1 MSPDDRRPA
10 ITPQLAVRVAIL
22 GGIALTAFAIIFF
35 RLWFL
40 QVLSGEDYVS
50 QARENRTRTVRI
62 QAPRGEVVDR
72 NGRVLVDNR
81 PSNVVQLEPQELP
94 EETIGAAA
102 TWGQRVTQ
110 TTARDNAAIRAADRR
125 VRRSRGARRAAALKE
140 RRELRDARPAAE
152 RVAIP
157 PISSG
162 ALRRRYAKLGD
173 VLGMRPRTIHRRVI
187 EQLAVV
193 PYSAVTVRSDVPRS
207 VLAYLEENRRRF
219 PGVAVEQVYLRRYP
233 RGELAAQLLGN
244 VGQISRE
251 ELKLRRNRDVRQ
263 GTVIGKA
270 GIEYTYDRYLRGRDG
285 AKVLRVDA
293 NGAFRGELPRRREPV
308 PGRQLRT
315 SLDIGLQKAGQEA
328 MQAVGGGLPGAFVA
342 MDPRSGEVHALGS
355 LPSFDPTVFTKPIP
369 QATFNAL
376 NSESNGAPLFNRAI
390 GGFYPTGSTFKPIT
404 ALAALDAGIFDTG
417 TVIQDSGCMNI
428 GIQERCNAGKEANG
442 PVALERALQ
451 VSSDIYFYIAGRD
464 LNPVKGQP
472 LQAWARRLGHGR
484 KTGID
489 LPNEG
494 RGLVPDREWRAGQ
507 ADAERECRKDNG
519 IPQDTDV
526 YTAAAAGC
534 GISDMRPWSV
544 GDNVSLAIGQG
555 DVQSSPLQMAITYAA
570 IANGG
575 RIPRPH
581 LGLEIQDQSGRLVQ
595 DIDPGDARTVEI
607 DPEHL
612 EAIRRGLAA
621 SVQAPGGTST
631 GVFGGWPHDRF
642 SVHGKTGTA
651 QTPQGDQSWYVA
663 YVPAGGKS
671 LVVAVTVERGGF
683 GAERAA
689 PIACRMLRQ
698 WYAVKDVACAA
709 GESRT
714 R

>member
-22 GGIALTAFAIIFF
+22 GGVALTAFAIIFF

-40 QVLSGEDYVS
+40 QVLSGEDYVL
-50 QARENRTRTVRI
+50 QARENRTRTVKI

-94 EETIGAAA
+94 EETIDAAA

-110 TTARDNAAIRAADRR
+110 TTERDNAAIRAADRR
-125 VRRSRGARRAAALKE
+125 VRRSRGARRRQALAA
-140 RRELRDARPAAE
+140 RRELREERPAAE
-152 RVAIP
+152 RVPIP
-157 PISSG
+157 PIGSQS
-162 ALRRRYAKLGD
+162 LLERYRKLGG
-173 VLGMRPRTIHRRVI
+173 VLGMRPKTIHRRVI
-187 EQLAVV
+187 EQLAVL
-193 PYSAVTVRSDVPRS
+193 PYSAVTVRSDVPRA
-207 VLAYLEENRRRF
+207 VLAYFEENRRRF

-233 RGELAAQLLGN
+233 RETLAAQLLGN

-251 ELKLRRNRDVRQ
+251 ELKLRRNRDVSQ

-308 PGRQLRT
+308 PGRQLRL
-315 SLDIGLQKAGQEA
+315 SLDVGLQRVGQEA
-328 MQAVGGGLPGAFVA
+328 IQAIGGGLPGAFVA
-342 MDPRSGEVHALGS
+342 MNPRNGEVHALGS
-355 LPSFDPTVFTKPIP
+355 LPSFDPSVFTKPIP
-369 QATFNAL
+369 QATFDAL
-376 NSESNGAPLFNRAI
+376 NSEANGSPLFNRAI
-390 GGFYPTGSTFKPIT
+390 GGFYPSASTFKVVT
-404 ALAALDAGIFDTG
+404 ALAALDSGVFDTG
-417 TVIQDSGCMNI
+417 TVINDGGCMRI
-428 GIQERCNAGKEANG
+428 GIQERCNAGKQAYG

-451 VSSDIYFYIAGRD
+451 VSSDIYFYQAGQA
-464 LNPVKGQP
+464 LNPLKGQP
-472 LQAWARRLGHGR
+472 LQTWARRLGHGR

-494 RGLVPDREWRAGQ
+494 KGLVPDREWRAGQ
-507 ADAERECRKDNG
+507 ADAERKCRKDNG
-519 IPQDTDV
+519 IPQGADV
-526 YTAAAAGC
+526 YTAAAGGC

-555 DVQSSPLQMAITYAA
+555 DVQSSPLQVAVAYAT

-575 RIPRPH
+575 RVPRPH

-595 DIDPGDARTVEI
+595 DIDPGEARRVEI
-607 DPEHL
+607 DPAHRD
-612 EAIRRGLAA
+612 AIMRGLAA
-621 SVQAPGGTST
+621 SVRAEGGTST
-631 GVFGGWPHDRF
+631 PVFSGWPHDRLP
-642 SVHGKTGTA
+642 VHGKTGTA

-663 YVPAGGKS
+663 VVPVGGKP
-671 LVVAVTVERGGF
+671 LVVAATVERGGF

-689 PIACRMLRQ
+689 PIVCRMLRS
-698 WYAVKDVACAA
+698 WYDVKNVPCGA
-709 GESRT
+709 GSSTT